1 MIEFQTGLCRF
12 YHQNF
17 SKVSL
22 YPWTETEGIT
32 VHVSDL
38 YIEQAFHIAKQEAE
52 DMLEFFD
59 WRNNPYDWRTG
70 MLTRSLLLEAE
81 QGMIQGLLYC
91 PN

>member
-52 DMLEFFD
+52 DMFEFF
-59 WRNNPYDWRTG
+59 DWRTG